1 MPLFRKRD
9 ADGTPK
15 RVFFVTDLHGSS
27 KAWGKMLSAASIYRV
42 DALICGGD
50 LAGKRLSPIVDR
62 GGGRYVAEVNGH
74 PTEFEGEGGVADA
87 QQRIEDVG
95 GYHKTMRA
103 DEAAALEHDEKAME
117 KVFVECVR
125 DRLTKWI
132 SVAEERLAGTNVKC
146 YITGGNDDEEAM
158 LEPLFERS
166 VAHVV
171 PSENVVVDVLG
182 HPMISLGWS
191 NHTPWATPRETTE
204 ERLAELIG
212 ASASKLDD
220 FENAIFNLHVPPKDS
235 SLDACPKLDTS
246 QWPPVPVMSG
256 GQIEMFGA
264 GSSAVADAIERYQPL
279 LSLHGHIHE
288 STAVKK
294 IGRTTC
300 INPGSEYH
308 EGNLLGVIVVMKA
321 NKIVDYQLTRG

>member
-9 ADGTPK
+9 DDGAPK
-15 RVFFVTDLHGSS
+15 RLFFVTDLHGST
-27 KAWGKMLSAASIYRV
+27 KAWGKMLSAASVYRV

-50 LAGKRLSPIVDR
+50 VAGKRLFPIVDH
-62 GGGRYVAEVNGH
+62 GGGHYVAEVNGRA
-74 PTEFEGEGGVADA
+74 TQFEGDVGLAEA
-87 QQRIEDVG
+87 QKRIEEVG
-95 GYHKTMRA
+95 GYHKVMPA
-103 DEAAALEHDEKAME
+103 DEAEALERDEKAME
-117 KVFVECVR
+117 KVFVQCVR
-125 DRLTKWI
+125 DRLAKWI
-132 SVAEERLAGTNVKC
+132 AVAEERLAGTDIKC
-146 YITGGNDDEEAM
+146 YVTGGNDDEEEM
-158 LEPLFERS
+158 LEPLFEGS
-166 VAHVV
+166 FEHVV

-191 NHTPWATPRETTE
+191 NHTPWETPRETTE
-204 ERLAELIG
+204 ERLAEMIN

-235 SLDACPKLDTS
+235 TLDTCPKLDTS

-288 STAVKK
+288 ATAVKK

-308 EGNLLGVIVVMKA
+308 EGGLLGVIVVLKP
-321 NKIVDYQLTRG
+321 NKVVDYQLTHG